1 MVTACPAAHPG
12 IPSKIGRD
20 DGVTA
25 LRIFA
30 CFDSG
35 HDADLHALFAKQC
48 VAPGSTLCV
57 EDWSREEVPHAGWEE
72 KLRGRMDGVD
82 AVVVICGE
90 HTVAASNVNREF
102 SIVQE
107 QGKPYVLLWGRRS
120 AACTKPFAAKAN
132 DHFYTWIWDVLTSQI
147 DTAVR
152 MRSSVEPVASE
163 PRGLGRR

>member
-1 MVTACPAAHPG
+1 
-12 IPSKIGRD
+12 
-20 DGVTA
+20 VTA

-35 HDADLHALFAKQC
+35 HDADLHAHFAKQC
-48 VAPGSTLCV
+48 VAPGSTLSV
-57 EDWSREEVPHAGWEE
+57 EDWSREEVPHAGWED
-72 KLRGRMDGVD
+72 KLRGRMEDVD

-90 HTVAASNVNREF
+90 HTIAASNVNREF

-107 QGKPYVLLWGRRS
+107 QGKPYVLLYGRRS
-120 AACTKPFAAKAN
+120 ATCTKPVAAKPN

-147 DTAVR
+147 DAAVR
-152 MRSSVEPVASE
+152 TRSSVDPVAVE